1 MSTTPRKRRSRAE
14 WEQLMASYEVSG
26 ETQREFCDQHHVA
39 YSSFCYWRKRLRIP
53 ATNESTLPS
62 LIELPA
68 PVADEARLWRIEL
81 DLGAGIVLRIR

>member
-1 MSTTPRKRRSRAE
+1 MPTTPSKRRSRTE
-14 WEQLMASYEVSG
+14 WEQLMADYDNGSQ
-26 ETQREFCDQHHVA
+26 TQRAFCDQHEVA

-68 PVADEARLWRIEL
+68 PVPDEAPLWRIEL

>member
-1 MSTTPRKRRSRAE
+1 MARTQSKRRSRTE
-14 WEQLMASYEVSG
+14 WAQLMADYEGGSL
-26 ETQREFCDQHHVA
+26 TQRAFCTEHGLA